1 MKIKTKVRIGVIFLF
16 LIILTL
22 GGTGIYYLNSL
33 SQDSQRIL
41 LANYESLQHTKEI
54 IGNCDSLVAN
64 YSTALASM
72 ESEILKQEQNVT
84 EIGEQELTRDLRA
97 AFENLKAEGASDAGV
112 RRIRQLCI
120 KIQDLNMQAI
130 IRKSDISRNTS
141 EKASTYLVLIASI
154 CGIIAFTFI
163 VNFPGYVGDPIAQ
176 LTNSIKSIA
185 EKNYEERLHFDRKD
199 EFEELAKAFNQ
210 MAEKL
215 DEYEHSNLAKVIFE
229 KKRIETIINQMTD
242 PVIGLDAAN
251 TIIFANQQATSILNL
266 QQKDLIG
273 KYAPDVALN
282 NDLFRNLLKSQDG
295 KGSGL
300 IKAVIE
306 GKENY
311 FSKDSVAVSY
321 LPTGELEKINIG
333 SVILLKN
340 VTSYKE
346 LDLAKTNFIAT
357 ISHEIKTPIAALQ
370 MCAKLLQDQRVG
382 MLNEEQNGILKTLN
396 DELSRLSNITNELL
410 DLSQV
415 ESGNIRLTIKETR
428 PDEIVQLAVEAV
440 KFQAERKNIKV
451 QADVEKDL
459 PDIQADI
466 DKTTWVLV
474 NFLTNALRYSPE
486 NDTILLSCKR
496 ENSYVQF
503 SVQDNGP
510 GIDKKYLPRIFERF
524 FQVPGT
530 SSGTGLGLAISR
542 EFIEA
547 QGGTVDVKSEIGQG
561 STFIFNLSPNFLK
574 P

>member
-1 MKIKTKVRIGVIFLF
+1 MKIKTKVRVGVIFLF

-33 SQDSQRIL
+33 SQDSQQIL
-41 LANYESLQHTKEI
+41 IANYESLQHTHEI
-54 IGNCDSLVAN
+54 IANCDSLAVN
-64 YSTALASM
+64 YSGALASM
-72 ESEILKQEQNVT
+72 ENDILKQERNVT
-84 EIGEQELTRDLRA
+84 EIGEQELTRDLRV
-97 AFENLKAEGASDAGV
+97 AFEKLKVEGVSDKAV
-112 RRIRQLCI
+112 RHIRQLCI
-120 KIQDLNMQAI
+120 KIQDLNMRAI
-130 IRKSDISRNTS
+130 IRKSDISRNTA
-141 EKASTYLVLIASI
+141 EKASTYLVLIASL

-185 EKNYEERLHFDRKD
+185 DKNYEERLHFDRKD

-229 KKRIETIINQMTD
+229 KKRIETIISQMTD

-251 TIIFANQQATSILNL
+251 NIIFANQQATSILNL
-266 QQKDLIG
+266 QQTDLIG

-282 NDLFRNLLKSQDG
+282 NDLFRNLLKSPDG
-295 KGSGL
+295 KGAGL
-300 IKAVIE
+300 IKAVID

-311 FSKDSVAVSY
+311 FSKDSIAVSY
-321 LPTGELEKINIG
+321 LPTGELEKISIG

-382 MLNEEQNGILKTLN
+382 MLNEEQNGILRTLN

-428 PDEIVQLAVEAV
+428 PEEIVHLAADAV

-451 QADVEKDL
+451 QADVERDL

-496 ENSYVQF
+496 ENRYVKF
-503 SVQDNGP
+503 SVQDHGP

-547 QGGTVDVKSEIGQG
+547 QGGTVDVRSEIGQG
-561 STFIFNLSPNFLK
+561 STFIFKLNPNLVK
-574 P
+574 G